1 MEMTENYAN
10 MSHVA
15 FARANGVAATVIFLG
30 TTISL
35 FVVVAGMIRGMIG

>member
-1 MEMTENYAN
+1 MTENYGN

-30 TTISL
+30 MTISL
-35 FVVVAGMIRGMIG
+35 FIVVAGMIKGMIG